1 MNYQQTGSASIGVS
15 SSPQISPATLH
26 NSFDSATQRLAAL
39 VQQSGK
45 IAERLNRGQNG
56 EASGPGKPPSVEPN
70 LTDKIDGFHALLTA
84 LEINMGFIGGNI
96 G

>member
-1 MNYQQTGSASIGVS
+1 MINQYGSSTAVSGASNPVS
-15 SSPQISPATLH
+15 APSTLH